1 MSKSYLGNK
10 NFMPNTQL
18 YCSKK
23 NDIIDVGN
31 DSEPNDSEPND
42 SEPNAIDY
50 FKFAEKVNGRSAMQ
64 GFVWGSFGTA
74 MSGKSVG
81 QQLITGDSTNGY
93 YLEPNA
99 LLGISLV
106 VGLVTLGTALTSV
119 ISPDNQLIEKS
130 SKYNIKGFTPKAELT
145 NGRLAMLGFIAM
157 LISGAFIT
165 N

>member
-1 MSKSYLGNK
+1 MKTQINTKSLMPTRYLGNK
-10 NFMPNTQL
+10 IFMPNTRL

-23 NDIIDVGN
+23 DDIIDVG
-31 DSEPNDSEPND
+31 ND

-64 GFVWGSFGTA
+64 GFVWGSVGTA

-81 QQLITGDSTNGY
+81 QQLIAGDATNGY

-106 VGLVTLGTALTSV
+106 VGLVTLGTALTSI
-119 ISPDNQLIEKS
+119 ISPDNELIEKS
-130 SKYNIKGFTPKAELT
+130 SKYNIRGFTPKAELT

-157 LISGAFIT
+157 LVSGAFIA